1 MPHEDRWDTRVR
13 MWASI
18 KRGKDTAIAMLI
30 SPFPPPGE
38 KLVLR
43 NDIQSFGIDHIYYV
57 DHFFFK

>member
-1 MPHEDRWDTRVR
+1 MEITRPLIPEVVRWDRRVG

-43 NDIQSFGIDHIYYV
+43 NDIQSFGIDHI
-57 DHFFFK
+57 F